1 MDIDVKGALE
11 MGRNNFISSH
21 LKLRSIKDM
30 GEKGKKYLNKLY
42 DEFERVE
49 RKDTEDKPAKVVSRV
64 RKRQSK

>member
-1 MDIDVKGALE
+1 MDIDVKGALA
-11 MGRNNFISSH
+11 MGRENFIASH
-21 LKLRSIKDM
+21 LKFRSIKDM
-30 GEKGKKYLNKLY
+30 GENRIKYLNKLY